1 MLATATVATWRDGRS
16 ECEKIG
22 GEKAPALLMATAKT
36 AAEVEVDNFI
46 FLIMVMSISSSN
58 RSVNT
63 LNKEIA

>member
-36 AAEVEVDNFI
+36 AAEGRGGSGQLHLLDNGYEHIVE
-46 FLIMVMSISSSN
+46 
-58 RSVNT
+58 
-63 LNKEIA
+63 